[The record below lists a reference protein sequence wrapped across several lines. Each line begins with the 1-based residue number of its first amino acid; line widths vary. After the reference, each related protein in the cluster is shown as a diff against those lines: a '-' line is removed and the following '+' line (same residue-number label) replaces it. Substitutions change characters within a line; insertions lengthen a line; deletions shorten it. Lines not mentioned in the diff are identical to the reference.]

1 MNVWQYLL
9 NQKGVS
15 IEELKVELK
24 KRDGPVS
31 GTYEDLMHRIIF
43 YDICNDTN
51 NLWNSEGM
59 MWGNRRMFPELSAIA
74 DANGSRWLKPEYYTE
89 FMTFINNNRYTHKLA
104 LNWNQFPT
112 VLMP

>member
-24 KRDGPVS
+24 KRGGPVS

-43 YDICNDTN
+43 YEICNDTN
-51 NLWNSEGM
+51 NLWNTDGM
-59 MWGNRRMFPELSAIA
+59 MWAIA
-74 DANGSRWLKPEYYTE
+74 ECFQS
-89 FMTFINNNRYTHKLA
+89 
-104 LNWNQFPT
+104 
-112 VLMP
+112 